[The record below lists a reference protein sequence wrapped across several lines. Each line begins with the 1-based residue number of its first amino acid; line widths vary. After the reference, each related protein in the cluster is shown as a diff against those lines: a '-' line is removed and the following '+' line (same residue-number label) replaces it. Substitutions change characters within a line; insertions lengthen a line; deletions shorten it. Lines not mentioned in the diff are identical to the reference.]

1 MRDISVGNLIYYGD
15 DQSTFLIDFGIAVV
29 APTGCFAAVG
39 PQSITGASTVIARSV
54 LEGEGYTLSSDLE
67 SLMYVLVFLAVNGAA
82 HLGNKPFGPAALH
95 VTFVAAARD
104 VPEYDTLCEIPKE
117 AVLSVRNSAIA
128 NLIEEEQLGG
138 GLGLILSIMYEVSIG
153 ARSKWHAYLQS
164 LPSREYLPLFWQ
176 EGELALLQGTELAG
190 KADAD
195 RALTQEDWE
204 TNILPLIHDAKYPML
219 NQAGMNLDLFRVA
232 ASWVASRAFG
242 VDNYHGMAMVPF
254 ADLFNHKAAVVQ
266 LGGGY
271 FVEDVCFEDQDNSTS
286 EEDDDVEDVED
297 EDEGEEVEDEED
309 RNGWSQEED
318 EDGVTQNVVQPMTL
332 ETDRGGAP
340 TRGVMLDPSVQQ
352 DPKMRLEIGICGVT
366 KPDGTE
372 VLEIVA
378 ASDLKEGQEIF
389 NTYGEHGN
397 AELVNKYG
405 FALADNPFDTV
416 KLDKTSL
423 VGIATKQ
430 MGNDVCQQRCTFLSD
445 QSHLLEEDLEPF
457 EVLPKGKIGPSLV
470 MALRVLFA
478 SEEEFLLWHNLE
490 DAMPGP
496 AEDATAAAAAKE
508 AGSAADAEPAHQDGL
523 QSETHVTSHVNTKSK
538 RHKPDPAEEESRA
551 ERPKRELS
559 KEEQRVKRSKQE
571 PSEEEACAELT
582 QLSRKRQKAGSVQ
595 GYPHTADT
603 ARDSGNSE
611 LAESSQ
617 QGNGANHGDSSIEH
631 NLDAEAHSAVAL
643 DSDSDSGSNSDSP
656 GGADHDDADG
666 TQLGNVA
673 IAAAGQ
679 QVLSHKLLTGLQKAI
694 QERLSQYSTA
704 DVQTDT
710 AALAKLRAQA
720 NGASSEEVKARQAA
734 FLLLIGEKT
743 LLHDALGAIA
753 HAFLS

>member
-1 MRDISVGNLIYYGD
+1 MSSNSKLDGLEAWMHDKGIVWNS
-15 DQSTFLIDFGIAVV
+15 ST
-29 APTGCFAAVG
+29 
-39 PQSITGASTVIARSV
+39 STVT
-54 LEGEGYTLSSDLE
+54 LCGGTNGE
-67 SLMYVLVFLAVNGAA
+67 
-82 HLGNKPFGPAALH
+82 LGFA
-95 VTFVAAARD
+95 VAAARD

-389 NTYGEHGN
+389 NTYAEHGNAQLVDNLSRQPLGHYPSSDKPCKHGYIQHTNAKYWSTAAGEHGN

>member
-1 MRDISVGNLIYYGD
+1 MSSNSKLDGLEAWLHDN
-15 DQSTFLIDFGIAVV
+15 GIVWN
-29 APTGCFAAVG
+29 P
-39 PQSITGASTVIARSV
+39 STVT
-54 LEGEGYTLSSDLE
+54 LCGGTDGEVG
-67 SLMYVLVFLAVNGAA
+67 FA
-82 HLGNKPFGPAALH
+82 
-95 VTFVAAARD
+95 VAAARD
-104 VPEYDTLCEIPKE
+104 VPEHDTLCEIPKE

-176 EGELALLQGTELAG
+176 EEELALLQGTELAG

-195 RALTQEDWE
+195 RTLTQEDWE
-204 TNILPLIHDAKYPML
+204 TNILPLVHDAKYPML

-271 FVEDVCFEDQDNSTS
+271 FVEDVCFEDQDSSS
-286 EEDDDVEDVED
+286 EEEEEEGVEAED
-297 EDEGEEVEDEED
+297 EEEDEEERDEEVEADQGQ
-309 RNGWSQEED
+309 NGRSQEED
-318 EDGVTQNVVQPMTL
+318 EDSVIQNVVQPMTL

-352 DPKMRLEIGICGVT
+352 DPKLRLEIGICGVT
-366 KPDGTE
+366 NPDGTE

-378 ASDLKEGQEIF
+378 ASDLKSGQEIL

-405 FALADNPFDTV
+405 FALPDNPFDAV
-416 KLDKTSL
+416 KLDKTNL

-478 SEEEFLLWHNLE
+478 SEEEFLYWHNLE

-496 AEDATAAAAAKE
+496 AEDAAAAAAATE
-508 AGSAADAEPAHQDGL
+508 ADTAADAEPAHQDGL
-523 QSETHVTSHVNTKSK
+523 QPKTHVNTQSK
-538 RHKPDPAEEESRA
+538 RHRPDPSEEESRA
-551 ERPKRELS
+551 KRPKQELC
-559 KEEQRVKRSKQE
+559 EAQQMAKR
-571 PSEEEACAELT
+571 SEEEACAKAA
-582 QLSRKRQKAGSVQ
+582 QLSRKCRKTDSAQND
-595 GYPHTADT
+595 PHTANT
-603 ARDSGNSE
+603 ATDKHQAKLAESVLQSDKAVHADSGN
-611 LAESSQ
+611 
-617 QGNGANHGDSSIEH
+617 EH
-631 NLDAEAHSAVAL
+631 KLDAPGRSAAGL
-643 DSDSDSGSNSDSP
+643 DSDSDSGPESQSED
-656 GGADHDDADG
+656 GADQNDADG
-666 TQLGNVA
+666 AQLGNVD
-673 IAAAGQ
+673 IATAGH
-679 QVLSHKLLTGLQKAI
+679 QVLSHRVLKGLQTAL
-694 QERLSQYSTA
+694 QERLSQYATA
-704 DVQTDT
+704 DIQTDT
-710 AALAKLRAQA
+710 AALARLRAPA
-720 NGASSEEVKARQAA
+720 NGASSEEASARRAA
-734 FLLLIGEKT
+734 LLLLIGEKT
-743 LLHDALGAIA
+743 LLLDALDATG
-753 HAFLS
+753 HALVH